1 MPLVVAEFNQ
11 VRGGGW
17 TIDGMY
23 PYLYGHGYAGA
34 WSWHANA
41 DGSDTDS
48 FATQEKGVN
57 SISGQHNQNQGGLV
71 RVSI

>member
-23 PYLYGHGYAGA
+23 PYLYGHGYAGR
-34 WSWHANA
+34 
-41 DGSDTDS
+41 GPGM
-48 FATQEKGVN
+48 QMRM
-57 SISGQHNQNQGGLV
+57 V
-71 RVSI
+71 RTLTHSLLKKRV